1 MIRRFRPGGR
11 FPRGA
16 GSNAVLAASLLFLAP
31 GLRGGVVEGG
41 PFETGPARGAVS
53 GGQQEVLEEEA
64 LRFAAAWVNGDTRT
78 LAGMLAPDGIRLHVQ
93 GDLHPS
99 VDPNRAAGAL
109 RAFLEKY
116 AGGEAELMRVSHTA
130 GDPPTGFADLQ
141 WRTLVAGTG
150 EVVIFTLF
158 VAFADHDGSW
168 AVTEIRVLP

>member
-1 MIRRFRPGGR
+1 
-11 FPRGA
+11 
-16 GSNAVLAASLLFLAP
+16 LAASLLFLAP

-41 PFETGPARGAVS
+41 PFETAPAQGAVSGGQQEVLAQGAVS

-158 VAFADHDGSW
+158 VAFADHEGSW